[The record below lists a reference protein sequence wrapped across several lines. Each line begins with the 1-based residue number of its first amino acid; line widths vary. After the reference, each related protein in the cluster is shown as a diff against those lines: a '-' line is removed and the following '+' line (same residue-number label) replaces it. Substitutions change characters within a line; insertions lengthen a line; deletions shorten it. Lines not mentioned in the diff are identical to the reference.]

1 MKFKSLSLS
10 ALAMSI
16 FLVSCSNN
24 DDAVEEP
31 GFNYTVPETY
41 SFERNGATSVDYSG
55 QTSRILML
63 DEMGN
68 YYKTNATNG
77 TVADD
82 EVLSDMYLNINN
94 RFVGAGLNTSGK
106 LLKDKTASSKDY
118 FSLFLGGGSTA
129 EKTSVQAFFETQ
141 FDDAEAASQGNNA
154 SAGVAGVYLDGSSKR
169 LFAANGLEP
178 QQVLLKGM
186 MGACF
191 MDQIC
196 NNYLSVNKL
205 DEGSNRTNNTNKV
218 VEAGKSYTTMEHA
231 WDEAYGYIYG
241 ADNLTI
247 TPNVF
252 KFWSSYIN
260 QVNADVDFNTVKAD
274 INLAFRKGRAAIVAN
289 DYVTR
294 DAQIDIIKAKLA
306 IVPAVRAVFYLQEG
320 KGKLA
325 TDNGAKAFHAL
336 SEGYGFIMS
345 LRYTNKPGTNN
356 PYFTKAE
363 VDAMLAS
370 LTSGTNGLWDVDTLS
385 PKLDTISTQIAT
397 RFGFTVDQ
405 AKTVN

>member
-10 ALAMSI
+10 VLSTTLFLA
-16 FLVSCSNN
+16 SCSNN
-24 DDAVEEP
+24 DDAIVEPE
-31 GFNYTVPETY
+31 FNYTVPAAYT
-41 SFERNGATSVDYSG
+41 FERNGATSVDYSG
-55 QTSRILML
+55 QTSRVLML
-63 DEMGN
+63 EEMGN
-68 YYKTNATNG
+68 YFKTSATNG
-77 TVADD
+77 TIADD

-94 RFVGAGLNTSGK
+94 RFAGAGLNTSGK
-106 LLKDKTASSKDY
+106 QLKDKTATSKDY
-118 FSLFLGGGSTA
+118 FSLFYGGGSTT
-129 EKTSVQAFFETQ
+129 EQGNVRAFFEAQ

-154 SAGVAGVYLDGSSKR
+154 SAGVAGVYLDGTSKR

-178 QQVLLKGM
+178 QQILLKGM

-191 MDQIC
+191 MDQIV
-196 NNYLSVNKL
+196 NNYLSINKL
-205 DEGSNRTNNTNKV
+205 DDGANRSNNTAKV
-218 VEAGKSYTTMEHA
+218 LEAGKTYTTMEHN
-231 WDEAYGYIYG
+231 WDEAYGYVYG
-241 ADNLTI
+241 ADNLTV

-274 INLAFRKGRAAIVAN
+274 INLAFRKGRAAIIAN
-289 DYVTR
+289 DYATR
-294 DAQIDIIKAKLA
+294 DAQINIIKAKLA
-306 IVPAVRAVFYLQEG
+306 LVPAVRAVFYLQEG

-336 SEGYGFIMS
+336 SEAYGFIMS

-370 LTSGTNGLWDVDTLS
+370 LTSGTNGLWAVDTLGA
-385 PKLDTISTQIAT
+385 KLNTISEQIAT
-397 RFGFTVDQ
+397 RFGFTVTQ
-405 AKTVN
+405 AATVN